1 MVNSNARVTAIF
13 SALADPT
20 RRRILVRLSE
30 GGSAAVTDLS
40 KPFRISAPAISR
52 HLRVLERAR
61 LIGRTKSGRVHMIR
75 ARREGLQPANEF
87 LTRLAEGI
95 DRSFDTL
102 DDLLKIEIAKQKGR
116 GTQV

>member
-1 MVNSNARVTAIF
+1 
-13 SALADPT
+13 
-20 RRRILVRLSE
+20 
-30 GGSAAVTDLS
+30 
-40 KPFRISAPAISR
+40 
-52 HLRVLERAR
+52 
-61 LIGRTKSGRVHMIR
+61 MIR